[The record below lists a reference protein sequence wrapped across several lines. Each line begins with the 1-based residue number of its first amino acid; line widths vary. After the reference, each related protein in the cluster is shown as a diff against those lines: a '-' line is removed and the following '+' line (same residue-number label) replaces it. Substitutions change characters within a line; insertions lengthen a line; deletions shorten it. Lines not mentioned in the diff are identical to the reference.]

1 MHADA
6 IPWIERA
13 EGDYE
18 GAIVLAEK
26 RSKKIAHL
34 PLCQKIDEEFKV
46 LTPYLEALDPY
57 SVEFRY
63 PGEEISSYD
72 VRKAINAVKKVR
84 KFVREKLG
92 LEKQRR
98 LL

>member
-18 GAIVLAEK
+18 GTIVLAEK

-34 PLCQKIDEEFKV
+34 KAFLVDNDVRFSK
-46 LTPYLEALDPY
+46 TYALK
-57 SVEFRY
+57 
-63 PGEEISSYD
+63 SSYSL
-72 VRKAINAVKKVR
+72 
-84 KFVREKLG
+84 LG
-92 LEKQRR
+92 SS
-98 LL
+98 